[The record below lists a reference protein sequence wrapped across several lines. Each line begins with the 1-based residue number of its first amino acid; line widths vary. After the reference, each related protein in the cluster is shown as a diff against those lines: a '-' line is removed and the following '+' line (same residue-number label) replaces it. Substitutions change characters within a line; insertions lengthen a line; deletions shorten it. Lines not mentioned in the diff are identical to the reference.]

1 MDTKVR
7 TWFSLCVL
15 CVLSGE
21 YLNGQVQVGAEARR
35 DRLTYH
41 FDNPSSVDTPFTVPH
56 FFEQRYVADNVWL
69 VGSAR
74 YTKGV
79 SWETAGGL
87 TPRRLSTADDYDT
100 FFNPGGT
107 VIVSGTTGGA
117 SVRAFRFSQLA
128 EAGRVGPLRLV
139 TGYRF
144 RLDRTVFHLGHK
156 TVTRNAAL
164 VEALDVTTRE
174 TTSSQQHAI
183 LARVEAN
190 WILQDKWRL
199 SIAGDLAPVALG
211 RLLVQLPD
219 KYPGRDL
226 VYLAKIAAG
235 SAHVMVDRA
244 FREWKLAIS
253 ADAGTTWSYRRTAR
267 LDHQSTGA
275 QISIGRDW

>member
-1 MDTKVR
+1 
-7 TWFSLCVL
+7 WF
-15 CVLSGE
+15 
-21 YLNGQVQVGAEARR
+21 
-35 DRLTYH
+35 
-41 FDNPSSVDTPFTVPH
+41 
-56 FFEQRYVADNVWL
+56 VA
-69 VGSAR
+69 SAR
-74 YTKGV
+74 YAKGV
-79 SWETAGGL
+79 SWETSGGL
-87 TPRRLSTADDYDT
+87 TPQRLSTADDYDT
-100 FFNPGGT
+100 FFNPDGT
-107 VIVSGTTGGA
+107 VMVSGTTGGA

-128 EAGRVGPLRLV
+128 EAGRIGPLRLV

-190 WILQDKWRL
+190 SVLRDKWRL

-211 RLLVQLPD
+211 RLLIQLPD

-226 VYLAKIAAG
+226 VYLAKVGTG
-235 SAHVMVDRA
+235 SAQVMVART
-244 FREWKLAIS
+244 FRQWTLAIS

-267 LDHQSTGA
+267 LHHQSTGA
-275 QISIGRDW
+275 QVSVGRDW